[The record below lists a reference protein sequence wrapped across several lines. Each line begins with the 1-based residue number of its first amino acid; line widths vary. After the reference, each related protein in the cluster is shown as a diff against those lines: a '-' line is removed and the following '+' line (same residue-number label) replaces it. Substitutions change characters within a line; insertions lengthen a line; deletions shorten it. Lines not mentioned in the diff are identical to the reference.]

1 MAQTVREVMT
11 DRVVT
16 VPSTASLMD
25 ASRAMADH
33 DIGDVI
39 VVDDGNVSG
48 IVTDRDIVVRAIA
61 KGSEPK
67 TTRVSDVLS
76 GQVQTLGPDAS
87 IGDAVRLM
95 TEGAIRRIPVVEGGR
110 PIGIVSI
117 GDLAVERDA
126 DSALADISAA
136 NPNN

>member
-25 ASRAMADH
+25 ASRAMADN

-76 GQVQTLGPDAS
+76 GQVQTLGPEAS

>member
-1 MAQTVREVMT
+1 MTQTVRDVMT

-16 VPSTASLMD
+16 VPSTASLVD

-48 IVTDRDIVVRAIA
+48 IVTDRDIIVRAIA

-67 TTRVSDVLS
+67 TTSVRDVLS

-87 IGDAVRLM
+87 VGDAVRLM
-95 TEGAIRRIPVVEGGR
+95 TEGSIRRIPVVEGGR
-110 PIGIVSI
+110 PVGIVSI

>member
-1 MAQTVREVMT
+1 MT

-39 VVDDGNVSG
+39 VVDEGNVSG

-67 TTRVSDVLS
+67 TTTVSEVLS

-87 IGDAVRLM
+87 IGEAVRMM

-110 PIGIVSI
+110 PVGIVSI

>member
-25 ASRAMADH
+25 ASRAMADN

>member
-1 MAQTVREVMT
+1 MAETVREVMT

-25 ASRAMADH
+25 ASKAMADH

-67 TTRVSDVLS
+67 TTRVSEVLS

-87 IGDAVRLM
+87 IGEAVRMM

-110 PIGIVSI
+110 PVGIVSI

>member
-1 MAQTVREVMT
+1 MAETVREVMT

-39 VVDDGNVSG
+39 VVDEGNVSG

-67 TTRVSDVLS
+67 TTTVSEVLS

-87 IGDAVRLM
+87 IGEAVRMM

-110 PIGIVSI
+110 PVGIVSI

>member
-1 MAQTVREVMT
+1 MAETVREVMT

-39 VVDDGNVSG
+39 VVDEGNVSG

-67 TTRVSDVLS
+67 TTMVSEVLS

-87 IGDAVRLM
+87 IGEAVRMM

-110 PIGIVSI
+110 PVGIVSI

>member
-1 MAQTVREVMT
+1 MAETVREVMT

-67 TTRVSDVLS
+67 TTRVSEVLS
-76 GQVQTLGPDAS
+76 GQVQTLGPDAT
-87 IGDAVRLM
+87 IGEAVRMM

-110 PIGIVSI
+110 PVGIVSI

>member
-95 TEGAIRRIPVVEGGR
+95 TDGAIRRIPVVEGGR